1 MQLLSGSFP
10 CTIYGSA
17 SGLSLHLYS
26 KSKDASNQV
35 ADPLCPGEPARSV
48 AGHQQLKGGDRVRAD
63 GSEEPV
69 DGVHLRC
76 ESRELTGH
84 EQND

>member
-1 MQLLSGSFP
+1 MSMQLLSGSFP

-26 KSKDASNQV
+26 KSFPDASNQV

-48 AGHQQLKGGDRVRAD
+48 AGHQQLKGGDRLRVD
-63 GSEEPV
+63 GSEKEPV
-69 DGVHLRC
+69 DKWRAPKV
-76 ESRELTGH
+76 
-84 EQND
+84 